1 MDSLL
6 VMTLMDTFLFQRVP
20 HPLVSMMAHAS
31 LTQLGLSSVLAWLAT
46 LGSAVKTVSML
57 AGRI

>member
-1 MDSLL
+1 MLL
-6 VMTLMDTFLFQRVP
+6 GIVTGTFLFQRAP

-31 LTQLGLSSVLAWLAT
+31 LTPLGLSSVPAWLAT
-46 LGSAVKTVSML
+46 LGSAVKIVSML

>member
-1 MDSLL
+1 
-6 VMTLMDTFLFQRVP
+6 VTGTFLFQRAP

-31 LTQLGLSSVLAWLAT
+31 LTPLGLSSVPAWLAT
-46 LGSAVKTVSML
+46 LGSAVKIVSML